1 MRFLR
6 RFEDSLS
13 VRQLIFVSALLL
25 PASGFLIYGRT
36 LFYEFVEL
44 DDPLLIL
51 ENSSVQSASLA
62 HLKKIF
68 TTYDPE
74 LYIPLT
80 LLSYQLDIVIGGLNP
95 FLIHLHNLLQHI
107 LNAGLFGL
115 LCHQLIMNRPEARRA
130 EDTESGAKRRVGWA
144 LLAALLFLVHPI
156 QVEAVVWATG
166 RKDLLSSSFF
176 LISLLLYMRR
186 ERIFL
191 SGKQA
196 LPPAYMGSLLSFLL
210 GLLSKITVVSLPAV
224 LLLIDWLEGRR
235 MSRRSLLE
243 KIPFFTLAIVFGI
256 VALFGK
262 INAPDLPVLTSI
274 LAAAKSFTFSITKL
288 FVPAGLSPMY
298 SYSGTISIRSSDFV
312 LSLAIVTTIIGTAY
326 ALRKRWKLFVFCAAF
341 TMITFLPSFGN
352 LIKNGDYYITA
363 DRYSY
368 IPSMGLF
375 MLAGSLLSQAK
386 KKTPASQRKLHVPA
400 VAAFL
405 LMLSFISYNQSS
417 VWKNSETLSRYVTQV
432 SPDARLGHLWHGN
445 ALRDAGRI
453 DQAIEEYNIALS
465 FKDDAQMHYDRAL
478 AYEEKG
484 MADEAAADY
493 QQALALSPQ
502 YALAHINLGRLLY
515 RLGETESAKKHF
527 EAAAGLAPHLA
538 MPLYNL
544 GVLEG
549 ELAHFDRAAEFY
561 LQALERDPE
570 MHDARANLAIALMQM
585 GKTAEAVV
593 QLKETL
599 GRSPENATA
608 RALLQELVEKGI
620 VKHAGASPRAPP

>member
-6 RFEDSLS
+6 RFGDSLS
-13 VRQLIFVSALLL
+13 IRRLIFASALLL
-25 PASGFLIYGRT
+25 LASGFLIYRRT

-51 ENSSVQSASLA
+51 ENSAVQSFSSANLI
-62 HLKKIF
+62 KIF

-80 LLSYQLDIVIGGLNP
+80 FLSYQFDILIGGLNP
-95 FLIHLHNLLQHI
+95 FMIHLHNLLQHI

-115 LCHQLIMNRPEARRA
+115 LCHQLIMNRPEARGVENPERGAERRA
-130 EDTESGAKRRVGWA
+130 AWA
-144 LLAALLFLVHPI
+144 LFAALLFLIHPI

-166 RKDLLSSSFF
+166 RKDLLSATFF
-176 LISLLLYMRR
+176 ILSLLLYIRFVRKPTAM
-186 ERIFL
+186 
-191 SGKQA
+191 
-196 LPPAYMGSLLSFLL
+196 AYSGSLVAFFL
-210 GLLSKITVVSLPAV
+210 GLLSKITVVSLPVV

-235 MSRRSLLE
+235 ISRQSLLE
-243 KIPFFTLAIVFGI
+243 KIPYFTLAIVLGI

-262 INAPDLPVLTSI
+262 INAPDLSVLTRI

-288 FVPAGLSPMY
+288 FVPVGLSPMY
-298 SYSGTISIRSSDFV
+298 AYSGTISMRSSDFV
-312 LSLAIVTTIIGTAY
+312 LSLTIVTTIICAVY
-326 ALRKRWKLFVFCAAF
+326 ALRKRWKPFSFCAAF

-352 LIKNGDYYITA
+352 LIKNGDYYITS
-363 DRYSY
+363 DRYAY

-375 MLAGSLLSQAK
+375 MLTGFLLSRAEK
-386 KKTPASQRKLHVPA
+386 AAHASARK
-400 VAAFL
+400 AALPVIVSFL
-405 LMLSFISYNQSS
+405 LLLSIISYNQSS

-432 SPDARLGHLWHGN
+432 SPNARLGHLWYGN

-453 DQAIEEYNIALS
+453 DQAIEEYDVALS

-484 MADEAAADY
+484 MDDEAAADY
-493 QQALALSPQ
+493 KQALALSPR
-502 YALAHINLGRLLY
+502 YALAHVNLGRLLY
-515 RLGETESAKKHF
+515 RRGEKESAKKHF

-549 ELAHFDRAAEFY
+549 ELENFDRGAELY
-561 LQALERDPE
+561 RQALERDPE
-570 MHDARANLAIALMQM
+570 MHDARANLAIALLQL

-599 GRSPENATA
+599 SRSPENATA

-620 VKHAGASPRAPP
+620 VIMTGR

>member
-6 RFEDSLS
+6 RFGDSLS
-13 VRQLIFVSALLL
+13 AGQLAFASALLL
-25 PASGFLIYGRT
+25 LALGFLIYGRT

-51 ENSSVQSASLA
+51 ENSSVQSVSLA

-80 LLSYQLDIVIGGLNP
+80 FLSYQLDIAIGGLNP

-115 LCHQLIMNRPEARRA
+115 LCSIILRNRRA
-130 EDTESGAKRRVGWA
+130 A
-144 LLAALLFLVHPI
+144 LFAALLFLIHPI

-166 RKDLLSSSFF
+166 RKDLMSSSFF
-176 LISLLLYMRR
+176 LISLILYMRR
-186 ERIFL
+186 KKIFL
-191 SGKQA
+191 PGK
-196 LPPAYMGSLLSFLL
+196 LGDEIKPLAYISSLLSFLL
-210 GLLSKITVVSLPAV
+210 GLFSKITVVSLPVV

-235 MSRRSLLE
+235 LSRRSLLE
-243 KIPFFTLAIVFGI
+243 KIPYFTLAIVFGI

-262 INAPDLPVLTSI
+262 INAPDLSVLTRI

-298 SYSGTISIRSSDFV
+298 AYSGTISMRSSDFV
-312 LSLAIVTTIIGTAY
+312 LSLTIVTTIICAAY
-326 ALRKRWKLFVFCAAF
+326 ALRKRWKPFAFCTAF

-352 LIKNGDYYITA
+352 LIKNGDYYITS
-363 DRYSY
+363 DRYAY

-375 MLAGSLLSQAK
+375 MLAGFLLSQAEK
-386 KKTPASQRKLHVPA
+386 KSPALMRKMYAPA
-400 VAAFL
+400 IAAFL
-405 LMLSFISYNQSS
+405 LLLSLISYNQSS
-417 VWKNSETLSRYVTQV
+417 VWKNSETLSRHVTLV
-432 SPDARLGHLWHGN
+432 SPKARLGHLWYGN

-453 DQAIEEYNIALS
+453 DQAIEEYDVALS

-484 MADEAAADY
+484 MDDEAAADY
-493 QQALALSPQ
+493 KQALTLSPR
-502 YALAHINLGRLLY
+502 YALAHINLGRLFY
-515 RLGETESAKKHF
+515 RRGEKEDAQKHF
-527 EAAAGLAPHLA
+527 ESASELAPHLA

-549 ELAHFDRAAEFY
+549 ERGHFDRAAGLY
-561 LQALERDPE
+561 RQALERDPE
-570 MHDARANLAIALMQM
+570 MHDARANLAIALLQL

-599 GRSPENATA
+599 GRSPDNATA
-608 RALLQELVEKGI
+608 RALLRELVEKGI
-620 VKHAGASPRAPP
+620 IIMTGR